1 MTYDETSATEAGN
14 PEAWVDPHLWAHAC
28 TAANACVPPRRPES
42 MLQALGAIDE
52 LLLRESGVTLR
63 AYTWLPEQP
72 ALPAADPSQPID
84 VDVVEVGKPNGDNGN
99 GATSTDAL
107 AGIPAQQT
115 PGLPKWIVDMAA
127 DAAYEY
133 ARRCG
138 AAILGL
144 PVDPVDDVVYI
155 AGPMTG
161 YPRWNAAAFEG
172 MAAYLRS
179 LGHTV
184 ISPNE
189 LHEPCENTPWDW
201 YMRRD
206 LVALVKCSTVVML
219 SGWEDSRGASLEH
232 HVAKALGL
240 RIFYYPNIE
249 GLLP

>member
-1 MTYDETSATEAGN
+1 MTYDETSATEAGD
-14 PEAWVDPHLWAHAC
+14 PDAWVDPHLWAHAC
-28 TAANACVPPRRPES
+28 VFANACVPPRRPES
-42 MLQALGAIDE
+42 MLQALGALDRLIA
-52 LLLRESGVTLR
+52 ESGVTVR

-99 GATSTDAL
+99 GATSDDAL

-115 PGLPKWIVDMAA
+115 QPGLPKWIVDMAA

-144 PVDPVDDVVYI
+144 PVDPLDDVVYI

-161 YPRWNAAAFEG
+161 YPRWNEAAFTG

-189 LHEPCENTPWDW
+189 LHEPDEKHAVGLVHAARPGRAGQVQH
-201 YMRRD
+201 RRD
-206 LVALVKCSTVVML
+206 AQRL
-219 SGWEDSRGASLEH
+219 GGQPRGLA
-232 HVAKALGL
+232 
-240 RIFYYPNIE
+240 
-249 GLLP
+249 